1 MQKPIHIVVTTTDYR
16 RLLQFCIKHKIKVP
30 DDSFRH
36 ISNWVYVMAV
46 YRNRGNNR
54 LVYCFELRH
63 VETRTTTINGQWAH
77 LTLNLFYLET
87 FNNLQT
93 NNMTYYNIAVLHW
106 EKELVKPKII
116 LAKSEESAQA
126 KTIKLIPDNIDF
138 DDCEVL
144 VSRVF

>member
-16 RLLQFCIKHKIKVP
+16 EDFYEFCIKHKIKVP

-46 YRNRGNNR
+46 YRNREIIDW
-54 LVYCFELRH
+54 YTASSWDTWKHAPPQSIIMSSFDFKP
-63 VETRTTTINGQWAH
+63 
-77 LTLNLFYLET
+77 FYLET

-116 LAKSEESAQA
+116 LAKSAESAQA
-126 KTIKLIPDNIDF
+126 KAIKLIPDNIDF